1 MALGDLF
8 PLLLALGILVIAG
21 VLLFSLILALLRR
34 LGMGSLVARA
44 FFSFLFAAIM
54 YLLLGWV
61 GLAIAMVAIIY
72 TNMK

>member
-44 FFSFLFAAIM
+44 FFSFLFALIM
-54 YLLLGWV
+54 YLLLGWLGFV
-61 GLAIAMVAIIY
+61 IAII
-72 TNMK
+72 TIIFANMK